1 MGGVKQIL
9 LVRCNK
15 MPVFSASL
23 FFTANGFKVSQLHQ
37 CLQYLHNFTTV
48 VKLRLCSIQIIHKI
62 CFENLT

>member
-23 FFTANGFKVSQLHQ
+23 FFTANGFKVS
-37 CLQYLHNFTTV
+37 
-48 VKLRLCSIQIIHKI
+48 
-62 CFENLT
+62 